1 MKTTTLHLART
12 IRETTIRETRPM
24 RSVKRV
30 VGLASVFGL
39 FGMAA
44 LLAQPASADPIPPG
58 WQASNLEVV
67 GFTGLEGKPGA
78 FKLAIKH
85 AKNDHWYLYAGHSF
99 DQGWSIVDVTDPK
112 NPRYVKFIP
121 YATPTKGVLTAQL
134 TLHDDI
140 LITAIDKESKP
151 DPTLLIWDISDPEN
165 PKEIG
170 QWRGAE
176 GGSHRNSYPGG
187 KYAYVAGF
195 MDGYHG
201 RGHELIILDI
211 SNPAKPTVAGVWAQP
226 GQKAGE
232 TLPALAPGF
241 HGPANISPDGKM
253 ATMGFT
259 PDVINLDI
267 SDIAHPKLIGR
278 LTMTPPF
285 MYAGNQSVHTVLPLW
300 DRHILFASS
309 EASKWGCDKDGM
321 NWAAMIDNKDP
332 AKPRLMSLFP
342 PPRPPKD
349 APYKDF
355 CYKEGRFGPHNTVM
369 ELHNPDVHRQG
380 DTMYITWFNA
390 GLRAYDI
397 SDPYQPTDVGY
408 FLPPERH
415 DAAAQEGPH
424 AAPTNWM
431 EDVTEDARGYIYA
444 DDDKWG
450 IWILRDPNQK

>member
-1 MKTTTLHLART
+1 MTART
-12 IRETTIRETRPM
+12 MSAPIRKW
-24 RSVKRV
+24 SAKRV
-30 VGLASVFGL
+30 LSL
-39 FGMAA
+39 GMLGAAAA
-44 LLAQPASADPIPPG
+44 LQPVPALADPIPPG
-58 WQASNLEVV
+58 GQASNLEVV
-67 GFTGLEGKPGA
+67 GFTGLEGRPGA

-121 YATPTKGVLTAQL
+121 YSTTTKEVLTAQV

-140 LITAIDKESKP
+140 LITAIDKESKT
-151 DPTLLIWDISDPEN
+151 DPTLIIWDISDPEN
-165 PKEIG
+165 PKKIG
-170 QWRGAE
+170 DWKGGE

-187 KYAYVAGF
+187 KYAYLPAF
-195 MDGYHG
+195 MPGYQG
-201 RGHELIILDI
+201 RGHELVILDI
-211 SNPAKPTVAGVWAQP
+211 SNPADPKVASVWAQP
-226 GQKAGE
+226 GQKVGE
-232 TLPALAPGF
+232 TLPTPAPGF

-253 ATMGFT
+253 ATMGYT
-259 PDVINLDI
+259 PDIINLDI

-300 DRHILFASS
+300 ERNLLFASS
-309 EASKWGCDKDGM
+309 EASQWGCDKTPM

-332 AKPRLMSLFP
+332 KKPRLMSIFP

-349 APYKDF
+349 APYKSF
-355 CYKEGRFGPHNTVM
+355 CDKEGRFGPHNTVM

-380 DTMYITWFNA
+380 DHMYITWFNA
-390 GLRAYDI
+390 GVRVYDI
-397 SDPYQPTDVGY
+397 SDPYMPTDVGY
-408 FLPPERH
+408 FLPPERP
-415 DAAAQEGPH
+415 DAPAHEGPH

-431 EDVTEDARGYIYA
+431 EDITQDARGYIYA